1 MFNLNVT
8 EEEKLEIFS
17 DEELLKISSEI
28 LEERAKVF
36 EELAK

>member
-1 MFNLNVT
+1 MNAT
-8 EEEKLEIFS
+8 EEENLEIFS
-17 DEELLKISSEI
+17 DEELLKISAEI